1 MIFLARMVQ
10 GYTCGKTTFDVNT
23 VGKFLVFYLWSFHI
37 SRTEYLL
44 IAVAKKNKLPCC
56 FFSWAGCESDE
67 SASADGLY

>member
-10 GYTCGKTTFDVNT
+10 GCTCGKTTFDVNT
-23 VGKFLVFYLWSFHI
+23 VGNFLVFYLWSFHI
-37 SRTEYLL
+37 SVSILYV